1 MKKLVCIL
9 MALVCVA
16 LLCGCDFDY
25 DYEPSET
32 KAETEAKTEAKT
44 EPSKQ
49 YIVCTVSQLVA
60 ELDANAMNAKEKYEG
75 EYVEVTGRVDVIDA
89 SGSYICLYPADDEWA
104 FTSVQ
109 CFVKNKKQKEF
120 VRTIS
125 TGDIVTVRGKMT
137 SVGEIL
143 GFTMNIEEFV
153 E

>member
-1 MKKLVCIL
+1 MEKFLCIL
-9 MALVCVA
+9 MVLMCVSFMV
-16 LLCGCDFDY
+16 GCDFDY

-44 EPSKQ
+44 EPSKA

-60 ELDANAMNAKEKYEG
+60 ELEANAMNAKEKYEN
-75 EYVEVTGRVDVIDA
+75 EYVEVTGRVDSIDA
-89 SGSYICLYPADDEWA
+89 SGAYIGLYPEDDEWA
-104 FTSVQ
+104 FIGVT
-109 CFVKNKKQKEF
+109 CIVKNKNQTDF
-120 VRTIS
+120 IRSIS